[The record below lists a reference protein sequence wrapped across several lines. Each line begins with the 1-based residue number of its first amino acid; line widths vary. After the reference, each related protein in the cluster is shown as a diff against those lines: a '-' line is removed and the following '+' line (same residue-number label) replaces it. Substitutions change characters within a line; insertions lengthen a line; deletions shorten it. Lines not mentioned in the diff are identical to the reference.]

1 MLFSRSTFVLYEYDP
16 SLAAAVIFAALF
28 ILTTGFH
35 FYQRIRSHA
44 KYFNPFI
51 VGGVFQVI
59 GYIVRAKAHYDQT
72 STTLYSIQTLLLLL
86 APTLYAASIY
96 MVLGRIITF
105 LNAQHLSVI
114 PVKWMTKIFV
124 SGDILSFILQ
134 GAGGG
139 IMANGSTSSMKI
151 GQWVIVVGLCVQ
163 LLFFGAF
170 LIASITFHCRINRN
184 PTAESDKT
192 MSPAKFCL
200 PKDWR
205 GLLFACYFVSVL
217 ILIRSVYRL
226 IEFAQGN
233 SGYVISHEVFLYV
246 LDASMMFLVMLTMN
260 LFHPS
265 IVLQDGIYHQRI
277 DLEELSLRREGGD
290 V

>member
-1 MLFSRSTFVLYEYDP
+1 MLFPRSTFVLYEYDP

-35 FYQRIRSHA
+35 FYQRFRSHA

-59 GYIVRAKAHYDQT
+59 GYIARARAHFDQT
-72 STTLYSIQTLLLLL
+72 STTLYSVQTLLLLL

-105 LNAQHLSVI
+105 LNAPHLSVI
-114 PVKWMTKIFV
+114 RVKWMTKIFV

-151 GQWVIVVGLCVQ
+151 GQ
-163 LLFFGAF
+163 
-170 LIASITFHCRINRN
+170 INRN

-192 MSPAKFCL
+192 MSSAKRCL

-265 IVLQDGIYHQRI
+265 IVLQDGVYHQRL
-277 DLEELSLRREGGD
+277 DLDELSLRREGGD

>member
-1 MLFSRSTFVLYEYDP
+1 MY
-16 SLAAAVIFAALF
+16 
-28 ILTTGFH
+28 ILIS
-35 FYQRIRSHA
+35 YP
-44 KYFNPFI
+44 K
-51 VGGVFQVI
+51 
-59 GYIVRAKAHYDQT
+59 
-72 STTLYSIQTLLLLL
+72 
-86 APTLYAASIY
+86 
-96 MVLGRIITF
+96 
-105 LNAQHLSVI
+105 
-114 PVKWMTKIFV
+114 
-124 SGDILSFILQ
+124 
-134 GAGGG
+134 GGG

-170 LIASITFHCRINRN
+170 LIASITFHCRINQN

-192 MSPAKFCL
+192 MSSAKRCL

-265 IVLQDGIYHQRI
+265 IVLQDDVYHQRL
-277 DLEELSLRREGGD
+277 DLEELSLRREGGN

>member
-1 MLFSRSTFVLYEYDP
+1 MLFPRSTFVLYEYDP

-35 FYQRIRSHA
+35 FYQRFRSHA

-59 GYIVRAKAHYDQT
+59 GYIARAKAHFDQT
-72 STTLYSIQTLLLLL
+72 STTLYSVQTLLLLL

-105 LNAQHLSVI
+105 LDARHLSVI
-114 PVKWMTKIFV
+114 PVKWLTKIFV

-170 LIASITFHCRINRN
+170 LIASITFHCRINQN

-192 MSPAKFCL
+192 MSSAKRCL

-265 IVLQDGIYHQRI
+265 IVLQDDVYHQRL
-277 DLEELSLRREGGD
+277 DLEELSLRREGGN